1 MKTTIDLK
9 SALIGAALGIL
20 AMCVVAAESSPQP
33 RPIGRFQIAGGSA
46 NGDGHFAV
54 VDTVTGQTWCARM
67 SGSAL
72 QPMNTGFTEKK
83 LEH

>member
-1 MKTTIDLK
+1 MKAKIDLK
-9 SALIGAALGIL
+9 SALMGVALGIL
-20 AMCVVAAESSPQP
+20 TMCVIAAESSSKPT
-33 RPIGRFQIAGGSA
+33 GRYQIAGGSA

-54 VDTVTGQTWCARM
+54 LDTVTGQTWCARM
-67 SGSAL
+67 SGNAL

>member
-1 MKTTIDLK
+1 MKAKIDLK
-9 SALIGAALGIL
+9 SALMGGALGIL
-20 AMCVVAAESSPQP
+20 TMCVIAAESSSKPQ
-33 RPIGRFQIAGGSA
+33 PIGRYQIAGGSA

-54 VDTVTGQTWCARM
+54 LDTVTGQTWCARM
-67 SGSAL
+67 SGNAL